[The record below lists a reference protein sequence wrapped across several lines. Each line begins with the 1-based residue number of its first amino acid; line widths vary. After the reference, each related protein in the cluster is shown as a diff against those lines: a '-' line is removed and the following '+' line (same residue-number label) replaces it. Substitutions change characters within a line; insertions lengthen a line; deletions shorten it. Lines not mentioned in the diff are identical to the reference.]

1 MSRYI
6 IIVLF
11 CCLPLAVQASDTAKA
26 RPSPSAEAMIVD
38 GLIVRPLTLAGTIVG
53 TGIFIVTL
61 PFSAMGGNVD
71 EAGNALVME
80 PARATFGSCLGCL
93 PGYGG
98 YHYRRYQDPDDA
110 EQPSQSR

>member
-6 IIVLF
+6 LIIVLG
-11 CCLPLAVQASDTAKA
+11 CLPLALQASDIERA
-26 RPSPSAEAMIVD
+26 RSRPSAEAMVVD

-61 PFSAMGGNVD
+61 PFSAMGGNVE

-80 PARATFGSCLGCL
+80 PARATFGPCLGCL
-93 PGYGG
+93 PGYGYR
-98 YHYRRYQDPDDA
+98 YHEYERPDS
-110 EQPSQSR
+110 SQQSSTSQ